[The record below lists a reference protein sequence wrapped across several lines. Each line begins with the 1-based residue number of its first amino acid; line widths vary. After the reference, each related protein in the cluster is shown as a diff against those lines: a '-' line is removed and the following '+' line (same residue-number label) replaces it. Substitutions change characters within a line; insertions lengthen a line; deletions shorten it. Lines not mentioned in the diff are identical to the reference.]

1 MAKSKTGDEQNV
13 QKIECPV
20 CGNEVTFTAR
30 FKLEKG
36 GQKKLVDF
44 GCDMQGKC
52 GIPDWDPC
60 PFYVLHRENK
70 RISRKG

>member
-1 MAKSKTGDEQNV
+1 MAQPKTGDEQKV
-13 QKIECPV
+13 QKIKCPV

-30 FKLEKG
+30 FKHEKG
-36 GQKKLVDF
+36 DRQLVDF

-52 GIPDWDPC
+52 GIPSWDPC

-70 RISRKG
+70 TISKKG

>member
-1 MAKSKTGDEQNV
+1 MAEPKTGDEQKAL
-13 QKIECPV
+13 KIGCPV
-20 CGNEVTFTAR
+20 CGSEVTFTVR
-30 FKLEKG
+30 YKHEKG
-36 GQKKLVDF
+36 GSKHLVDF

-70 RISRKG
+70 KISKKS